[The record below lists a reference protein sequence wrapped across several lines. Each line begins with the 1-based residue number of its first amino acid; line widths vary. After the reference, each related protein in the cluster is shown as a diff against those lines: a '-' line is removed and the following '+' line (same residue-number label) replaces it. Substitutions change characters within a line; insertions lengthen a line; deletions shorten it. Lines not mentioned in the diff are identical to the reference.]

1 MKTFAKLAL
10 LASIAGS
17 CACTAYGGG
26 GGGGGGGGSSV
37 LICGTGGACPANMSC
52 SANNVCVALSGDAVA
67 SGDAGAS
74 ADGATQGADATAA
87 ADADKVDSPAAAND
101 SAVQAETVVAKDTVV
116 PDTSPPI
123 DSATAVDSA
132 DAATEPVPAT
142 VAEIQLGPT
151 SQTCENPTAIV
162 NYTKVIVENCVVTGP
177 PQTITASNGKK
188 SSLFYMRPATG
199 PTSAVNAGMAVIVG
213 SNPLAI
219 QPGDVV
225 QVTGIVQEF
234 YCQTEIACETAAS
247 VVAKG
252 KVATPEPYNVSL
264 SSLVKQ
270 LESHENVLLRI
281 SGITI
286 DNPNVLGSDGKL
298 HGEFTVSS
306 GAAQLKIG
314 IFATS
319 QYYDKD
325 AKTKFTSG
333 QAITSISGHLTYSF
347 GSFLLRPRDDNDI
360 QPGF

>member
-1 MKTFAKLAL
+1 M
-10 LASIAGS
+10 
-17 CACTAYGGG
+17 
-26 GGGGGGGGSSV
+26 
-37 LICGTGGACPANMSC
+37 
-52 SANNVCVALSGDAVA
+52 
-67 SGDAGAS
+67 
-74 ADGATQGADATAA
+74 
-87 ADADKVDSPAAAND
+87 
-101 SAVQAETVVAKDTVV
+101 
-116 PDTSPPI
+116 
-123 DSATAVDSA
+123 
-132 DAATEPVPAT
+132 PAT
-142 VAEIQLGPT
+142 VAEIQLGAT
-151 SQTCENPTAIV
+151 SQTCENPAAIV

-219 QPGDVV
+219 QLGDVV

-234 YCQTEIACETAAS
+234 YCQTEIACETAAA

-252 KVATPEPYNVSL
+252 KVAVPEPYNVPL
-264 SSLVKQ
+264 ATLVKS
-270 LESHENVLLRI
+270 LESYENMLLRI

-306 GAAQLKIG
+306 GAAQIKVG

-325 AKTKFTSG
+325 AKTKFSSG